1 MWRFRCIGPWFSS
14 SDLLGRLRLRR
25 AAGRLR
31 ERAGDGPAREFDLEV
46 VVAVAPGVAQ
56 QHVGRAGKSCRIGGL
71 AAQRGLGLA
80 VAPWLVGDAAER
92 EASLLDGVAVEFE
105 SDRDRDQREG

>member
-1 MWRFRCIGPWFSS
+1 MWRFRYIGPWFSS

-31 ERAGDGPAREFDLEV
+31 ERAHDGAAREFDLEV

-56 QHVGRAGKSCRIGGL
+56 QHVGRAGEGRGIGGL
-71 AAQRGLGLA
+71 ATQRGLGLA
-80 VAPWLVGDAAER
+80 VAPWFVSDAAER
-92 EASLLDGVAVEFE
+92 EAPPLGGV
-105 SDRDRDQREG
+105 